1 MWVGPLGVGRLFAW
15 IHFFFNPTKIK
26 MKIISKEQHKF
37 SNHVHLFTCRQTHQV
52 YWLLFFNKNSM
63 FIVHWY
69 SSPNR
74 NSWIKAAAVLW
85 LFSKYMVHYLY
96 SCMSP
101 VVYRQVLFSVS
112 LFSFSFFSFKGFNL
126 EPSCAIFM
134 PYSLDRPT
142 PLWAVLKTGSE
153 LAWRLSYITLTLRW
167 QLKASE
173 NHGSSG
179 RKNWLVEEKC
189 VNMQSVAWAWGRE
202 RNWFQTHFLILFVVC
217 IFLCET
223 FHVHSHWVIISVL
236 QLLFVASPPSHRFSS
251 RLFWP
256 QYYYCCHCNANWTS
270 SCEDFF

>member
-1 MWVGPLGVGRLFAW
+1 
-15 IHFFFNPTKIK
+15 

-101 VVYRQVLFSVS
+101 VVSRQVLFSVS

-126 EPSCAIFM
+126 EPSCAIFTGQAHSSM
-134 PYSLDRPT
+134 SCAENWIWIGVETELHYSDTEMTAESIGKSWKQWQKKLIGWREMCEY
-142 PLWAVLKTGSE
+142 AVSC
-153 LAWRLSYITLTLRW
+153 LSSRKGKKLISNSLFDTLRGLHFPVRDISCSFTLTNYLCT
-167 QLKASE
+167 AAAICSE
-173 NHGSSG
+173 ST
-179 RKNWLVEEKC
+179 
-189 VNMQSVAWAWGRE
+189 QS
-202 RNWFQTHFLILFVVC
+202 
-217 IFLCET
+217 
-223 FHVHSHWVIISVL
+223 
-236 QLLFVASPPSHRFSS
+236 
-251 RLFWP
+251 
-256 QYYYCCHCNANWTS
+256 
-270 SCEDFF
+270 

>member
-101 VVYRQVLFSVS
+101 VVSRQVLFSVS

-142 PLWAVLKTGSE
+142 PLWAVLRK
-153 LAWRLSYITLTLRW
+153 LDLNWRGDWVTLLW
-167 QLKASE
+167 HWDDSWKHQKIMEAVAEKIDWLK
-173 NHGSSG
+173 
-179 RKNWLVEEKC
+179 
-189 VNMQSVAWAWGRE
+189 
-202 RNWFQTHFLILFVVC
+202 RNVWIC
-217 IFLCET
+217 
-223 FHVHSHWVIISVL
+223 S
-236 QLLFVASPPSHRFSS
+236 QLLELEAGKETDFKLTFWYSSWFAFSCA
-251 RLFWP
+251 RHFMFI
-256 QYYYCCHCNANWTS
+256 HT
-270 SCEDFF
+270 E